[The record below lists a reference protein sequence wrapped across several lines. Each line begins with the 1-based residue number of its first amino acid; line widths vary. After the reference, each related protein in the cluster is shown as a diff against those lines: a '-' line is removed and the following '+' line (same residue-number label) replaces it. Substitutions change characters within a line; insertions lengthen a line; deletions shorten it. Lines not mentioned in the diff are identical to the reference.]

1 MSLVD
6 IIIVCIFLCT
16 TLYLGLRSGK
26 NVKTFKDYAIGN
38 RKFSDLVI
46 FCTVV
51 ATCIG
56 GSSTMGC
63 VGAAYRVGV
72 VQLIAQ
78 GAIPLS
84 YLIVALFLAKQFVNY
99 YGCCS
104 LGDIFYKA
112 YGVPGKMIVGFI
124 GTMYEIIGMGMQFIA
139 MGTVLTVLTGLPY
152 IANLFIVGVV
162 LLIYTG
168 RGGVRAVTFT
178 DVLQFVTLIIA
189 IPLVLIIS
197 LNKNGGMGQLFS
209 LLPESHATFSGA
221 QLKRYMFLSIPL
233 LLPTLSSIHVQ
244 RLLMTRNTN
253 QGMKAYGNLGWI
265 YFSIVIM
272 SVLLG
277 LCARVL
283 FPALPNPDQAFVML
297 IKTYLPV
304 GIYGIGVIGIL
315 SILMSSADSVLNSSS
330 TMFVNDIVLPF
341 KKDCSEACK
350 LKLARR
356 TAVVLG
362 IFAILF
368 AIQKVGLFES
378 KVFQRTLWVPVCVC
392 PLYLA
397 LFNRKISLCGFFVS
411 SLTGIITSILWNMK
425 LKSMVGI
432 DGIFP
437 GLIANLCVSLGFYF
451 VNGRPKVFTPE
462 ELALFRQKAGI
473 SEEKKFVEKSY
484 KAQTNVWLGFCLIC
498 IQMVPLLFG
507 SGVVTNTKIALILLN
522 GGMAVFLIFGPVLEV
537 FQTHKQVFNTFK

>member
-1 MSLVD
+1 MA
-6 IIIVCIFLCT
+6 IILQTYFLT
-16 TLYLGLRSGK
+16 P
-26 NVKTFKDYAIGN
+26 D
-38 RKFSDLVI
+38 
-46 FCTVV
+46 FC
-51 ATCIG
+51 
-56 GSSTMGC
+56 
-63 VGAAYRVGV
+63 RR
-72 VQLIAQ
+72 
-78 GAIPLS
+78 
-84 YLIVALFLAKQFVNY
+84 F
-99 YGCCS
+99 
-104 LGDIFYKA
+104 
-112 YGVPGKMIVGFI
+112 
-124 GTMYEIIGMGMQFIA
+124 
-139 MGTVLTVLTGLPY
+139 
-152 IANLFIVGVV
+152 
-162 LLIYTG
+162 IYTG

-178 DVLQFVTLIIA
+178 DILQFITLIIA
-189 IPLVLIIS
+189 IPLVLIIALS
-197 LNKNGGMGQLFS
+197 KIGGIGQLFS

-253 QGMKAYGNLGWI
+253 QGIKAYGNLGWI

-341 KKDCSEACK
+341 KKDCPEAYK

-411 SLTGIITSILWNMK
+411 SLTGIITSILWNIK

-437 GLIANLCVSLGFYF
+437 GLFANLCVSLGFYF
-451 VNGRPKVFTPE
+451 ANGRPKVFTPK
-462 ELALFRQKAGI
+462 ELAALRQKAGI
-473 SEEKKFVEKSY
+473 PEV
-484 KAQTNVWLGFCLIC
+484 
-498 IQMVPLLFG
+498 
-507 SGVVTNTKIALILLN
+507 AL
-522 GGMAVFLIFGPVLEV
+522 
-537 FQTHKQVFNTFK
+537 